1 MSAPAAP
8 VCEFRGVGKSF
19 GGFTALRDLDFAV
32 APGEIVGFLGPNG
45 AGKSTSLKLLTG
57 LRRPTAGTVRVFGGS
72 PTDLAVRRRVGMTPQ
87 ELEFPPTM
95 KVREVLAFLALAY
108 GRRGG
113 TPASGLAAPEVWRER
128 LELGK
133 VWDRRTQGLSGG
145 EKRRLGL
152 ACALIAEPELLLL
165 DEPTTGLDVEARRLL
180 WEVVREQ
187 RRRGVT
193 ILLTTHYLEEIEALS
208 DRVIV
213 IDQGRKLFEGE
224 VKEIRRRVRM
234 SKIEFELPAGTAA
247 GGARDG
253 RIDFTKIP
261 HLNFEC
267 RDSRH
272 YLLWTRDSDESLR
285 ALVEAG
291 VDFRHLSV
299 HPASLEEAFI
309 QLRAAASHDAGGAG
323 DHRSR
328 DGDDDGGTDGP
339 PGHGGRA

>member
-1 MSAPAAP
+1 MSA
-8 VCEFRGVGKSF
+8 VCEFRNVGKTF
-19 GGFTALRDLDFAV
+19 GDFTALADLSFQI

-57 LRRPTAGTVRVFGGS
+57 LRRPTSGTVHVFGEA
-72 PTDLAVRRRVGMTPQ
+72 PTAMSVRGRVGMTPQ

-95 KVREVLAFLALAY
+95 KVREVLHFLALAY
-108 GRRGG
+108 GRGE
-113 TPASGLAAPEVWRER
+113 PDLWREKLH
-128 LELGK
+128 LEK
-133 VWDRRTQGLSGG
+133 VWGRRTQGLSGG

-152 ACALIAEPELLLL
+152 ACALIAAPDLLLL
-165 DEPTTGLDVEARRLL
+165 DEPTTGLDVESRRLL
-180 WEVVREQ
+180 WEVVRDE

-213 IDQGRKLFEGE
+213 IDQGRKLFAGE
-224 VKEIRRRVRM
+224 VKEIRRQVRM
-234 SKIEFELPAGTAA
+234 SKIEFEMPT
-247 GGARDG
+247 GASVEFQRV
-253 RIDFTKIP
+253 P
-261 HLNFEC
+261 HLSFDC

-272 YLLWTRDSDESLR
+272 YVLWSRDSDQSLR

-309 QLRAAASHDAGGAG
+309 QLRASG
-323 DHRSR
+323 SR
-328 DGDDDGGTDGP
+328 DRADGGSV
-339 PGHGGRA
+339 